1 MVRNGINDFTLNLE
15 SSRAKFFGKG
25 LRLTLQQRIAI
36 GILVPILCMLSAGI
50 GDGRRR
56 HSALRDGSFTLPV
69 SVAILLPQFVL
80 SGLTEAFAAVAVM
93 EYFTTQMPESMR
105 TVAGAV
111 FHLSLSIT
119 SYLSSLLVNVIHAI
133 TGSRGW
139 SPWLGGH
146 DLNKNR
152 LDYYFHMIAI
162 LETVILYTSFSSLAI
177 MYLVALFARREGRC
191 S

>member
-1 MVRNGINDFTLNLE
+1 MVKVVAAAGSKHRASLDCEHTFYDPPSNKAGPWTSKLARTNRFKHLDKATL
-15 SSRAKFFGKG
+15 
-25 LRLTLQQRIAI
+25 
-36 GILVPILCMLSAGI
+36 
-50 GDGRRR
+50 
-56 HSALRDGSFTLPV
+56 
-69 SVAILLPQFVL
+69 SVDPSELDTH
-80 SGLTEAFAAVAVM
+80 GLTEAFAAVAVM
-93 EYFTTQMPESMR
+93 EYFTTQMPDSMR
-105 TVAGAV
+105 TVAGAI

-162 LETVILYTSFSSLAI
+162 LETHCLQEEKGGAAEELHA
-177 MYLVALFARREGRC
+177 
-191 S
+191 